1 MLRDYKLVDLRRS
14 KIDKKRSDP
23 KKGIFKFEPNGKVY
37 VSWRTEA
44 FRPPHHVKWN
54 RNEPYAISRWE
65 IKWGY
70 SNVTT
75 EDPYWPE
82 GLKPNE
88 EGHDVYQTDMIL
100 VKCPLENYVEKRKKE
115 IEKSERAS
123 SAKRRELQ
131 DLAAKSGG
139 ALGEKLEARI
149 FGELA

>member
-37 VSWRTEA
+37 VSWKDAAT
-44 FRPPHHVKWN
+44 RPPHYIKWN
-54 RNEPYAISRWE
+54 RNEPYAVSRWE

-70 SNVTT
+70 SNVTI

-88 EGHDVYQTDMIL
+88 EGNYVYQTDMIL

-115 IEKSERAS
+115 IAKSELAS
-123 SAKRRELQ
+123 AAKRKEFQ

-139 ALGEKLEARI
+139 ALGKELEQRI
-149 FGELA
+149 YGELK